1 MSHKTAATVAHT
13 IGIDTGKNT
22 LHLIGLDDKGAIVL
36 REKISRGRI
45 TARLA
50 NVPRCLIGV
59 EAGMATHYVARE
71 LSALGHDVKQVPPAY
86 AKPQGHK
93 NDFRDAYA
101 IAEAVQ
107 RPSTRCVPVK
117 TDDQLDLQAL
127 HRVRS
132 RLVGQRTAVI
142 NQIRGFLLEH
152 GIGVRQGLRF
162 LRQQLPDILA
172 KRSDVLSPR
181 MIRIMEDLSGD
192 WRRLDERIQHITEEI
207 EVLARGSESCRQL
220 MTVPGIGPLIASAM
234 VAAIGKGAAFAK
246 GRDFAAWLGLVPKQM
261 STGDR
266 TILGRISKRG
276 NHYLRALLMQ
286 GARVILLRP
295 ANWAKHSFGPWLT
308 AAANRLHHNVLA
320 TALANK
326 LARIAWTVLMQA
338 AATKHAAT
346 NKTRRY
352 PPRSASWIEEME
364 KRSRRRTRDLVTHA
378 ASQGLSENEIG
389 CARISMMARST
400 NAR

>member
-1 MSHKTAATVAHT
+1 MSQKTETGIATT

-22 LHLIGLDDKGAIVL
+22 LHLIGLDDQGTIVL
-36 REKISRGRI
+36 REKIGRSRIRI
-45 TARLA
+45 RLA
-50 NVPRCLIGV
+50 NVPRCLIGI

-71 LSALGHDVKQVPPAY
+71 LIALGHDVRQVPPAY
-86 AKPQGHK
+86 AKPFRQAHK

-107 RPSTRCVPVK
+107 RPSTHCVPVK

-132 RLVGQRTAVI
+132 RLIGARTAVI
-142 NQIRGFLLEH
+142 NQIRSFLLER
-152 GIGVRQGLRF
+152 GIAVRQGLRF
-162 LRQQLPDILA
+162 LRQQLPEILA
-172 KRSDVLSPR
+172 KRVDVLSPR
-181 MIRIMEDLSGD
+181 MIRIIEDLSGD
-192 WRRLDERIQHITEEI
+192 WRRLDERIDCVTEEI
-207 EVLARGSESCRQL
+207 EQLAKGAETCRQL
-220 MTVPGIGPLIASAM
+220 MTVPGIGPIIASAM
-234 VAAIGKGAAFAK
+234 VAAIGNGAAFAK

-276 NHYLRALLMQ
+276 NRYLRTLFMQ

-308 AAANRLHHNVLA
+308 AAAKRLHHNVLA

-326 LARIAWTVLMQA
+326 LARIAWTVLAQQR
-338 AATKHAAT
+338 
-346 NKTRRY
+346 NY
-352 PPRSASWIEEME
+352 E
-364 KRSRRRTRDLVTHA
+364 
-378 ASQGLSENEIG
+378 
-389 CARISMMARST
+389 ARVVLEVA
-400 NAR
+400 